1 MSTTKSLSSSKNFD
15 PSYPQM
21 NLNQISNRSPF
32 FKKNGNISE
41 AYAGIQNKGGPGQ
54 PQFIQSNF
62 QHQTNKKDGSILNDV
77 ITKKRASQNNGLSK
91 NSAIH
96 EQFSKS
102 HNPSNN
108 RKLNFSQIKDEQS
121 KNGFETI

>member
-54 PQFIQSNF
+54 PQFIQSNY
-62 QHQTNKKDGSILNDV
+62 QHYTNKKDGSILNDV
-77 ITKKRASQNNGLSK
+77 ITKKRAS
-91 NSAIH
+91 
-96 EQFSKS
+96 
-102 HNPSNN
+102 
-108 RKLNFSQIKDEQS
+108 
-121 KNGFETI
+121 